1 MGLTAD
7 DWIGV
12 AKKELRRTSM
22 PTGMFVGLFGME
34 PKLVSIVWRKNN
46 KDGENHEP
54 KHLLWAMCFL
64 KTYNTES
71 SMAAMFHTNRMTYR
85 THMWNLVRDIAYLDL
100 VRIIIICHQKSL
112 TAVDVAPCRVYCS
125 KTSLIITLFEFKIVH
140 KSSFEI
146 G

>member
-34 PKLVSIVWRKNN
+34 PKLVSIVWRKIN
-46 KDGENHEP
+46 KDGESREP

-64 KTYNTES
+64 KTYNT
-71 SMAAMFHTNRMTYR
+71 
-85 THMWNLVRDIAYLDL
+85 
-100 VRIIIICHQKSL
+100 RIIYGSHVSHKL
-112 TAVDVAPCRVYCS
+112 HDVQNAYVELGQRHCIP
-125 KTSLIITLFEFKIVH
+125 
-140 KSSFEI
+140 
-146 G
+146 